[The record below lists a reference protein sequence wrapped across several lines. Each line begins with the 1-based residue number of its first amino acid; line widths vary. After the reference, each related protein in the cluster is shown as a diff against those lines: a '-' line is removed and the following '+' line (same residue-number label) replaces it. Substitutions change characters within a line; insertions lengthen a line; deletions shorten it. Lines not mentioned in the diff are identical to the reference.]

1 MYTVMDDS
9 FSLSS
14 SGDDDDDEQL
24 GRWRERENGTNDA
37 VKLLEVMQR
46 EQVLVRTYVRTYRLD

>member
-14 SGDDDDDEQL
+14 SGDGDDDDDEQL

-37 VKLLEVMQR
+37 VKLLDRIER
-46 EQVLVRTYVRTYRLD
+46 RTYSYIYVCL